1 MTVQTKVALL
11 VSASASVSTLDAVR
25 LSFVFGAN
33 GLKLG
38 VDATGAVFT
47 IVTLAAFAVPSSL
60 PSFGVTVTVT
70 VSPLAGLMLVG
81 KPVPVQ
87 LLAVCEL
94 PSVSE
99 SEWLAPSAA
108 NASVVDCT

>member
-1 MTVQTKVALL
+1 MH
-11 VSASASVSTLDAVR
+11 VSAAASGGTLHAVT
-25 LSFVFGAN
+25 LSFVFCAN
-33 GLKLG
+33 GLMLDL
-38 VDATGAVFT
+38 DATCAVHPS
-47 IVTLAAFAVPSSL
+47 VTLAAFSDPSSL

-94 PSVSE
+94 GRATCRERVS
-99 SEWLAPSAA
+99 LSADS
-108 NASVVDCT
+108 ASVVRCT

>member
-1 MTVQTKVALL
+1 SAVGVVETAAPSGSLAEGMQPSGSLYCTDLLPAIIVGAL
-11 VSASASVSTLDAVR
+11 
-25 LSFVFGAN
+25 
-33 GLKLG
+33 
-38 VDATGAVFT
+38 FT